1 MKNPDLNN
9 FQPIDKIKFVNGNVM
24 SIQYKDETL
33 TCYINP
39 KKIDFD
45 EIDNLS
51 YFEQEQYEIILDRII
66 NKEKF
71 IASKY
76 KKGIEEIKVKLK
88 DIGDLSAIR

>member
-1 MKNPDLNN
+1 MKTPDLND
-9 FQPIDKIKFVNGNVM
+9 FQPIDKIKLVSGNVM
-24 SIQYKDETL
+24 NIQCKDETL

-39 KKIDFD
+39 RKIDFD

-66 NKEKF
+66 NREDF
-71 IASKY
+71 IESKY
-76 KKGIEEIKVKLK
+76 KEGIEEIRIKLK